1 MINTVNALAFQGGGT
16 FLGKALTSGLSVI
29 RDKCGRG
36 INVRP
41 CVVIVVSDGISTD
54 DAVAPAN
61 ALAAQLDAT
70 IYSVGV
76 GQDARL
82 DAELLQVAQND
93 RSRVQSVRDFNALII
108 AERTIADMICDP
120 VRFPTVP
127 PTAPPTVPGDTPFPT
142 PLPTHTPPTL
152 EPTHVPTVIGDT
164 PHPTYS
170 PTHPPTSLAEC
181 AMSPE
186 VDLLFV
192 MPDFYTVQSEME
204 HVNSFVDELVSSYD
218 ISASKARVGLAYY
231 SGRGSFR
238 VALAFTSS
246 KASEYDGITEVINAQ
261 AFKKIATEENYY
273 RQNGAALEDVFNTM
287 IVPQC
292 GAARTNAPP
301 APCVVIFLTDGTY
314 GKTEEANTQAWAE
327 KIRNFGAT
335 LYTIGVSSPFSTYD
349 GAELKSAG
357 GPSAT
362 MAAKAD
368 EAARAESAHFF
379 PLGSYDTISEPVT
392 IAHIGGC
399 LCFVLGDA
407 NRCGDATPWPTPG
420 PTVFGGTYAPGLGPR
435 TKFEIGRTNTVGTA
449 TEDLS
454 WLWWLL
460 ALCLLCCCCL
470 FCCIPLLLLLLVL
483 CSKKRTKKAAAVSGG
498 GVPSVLAGLLGCCC
512 AGSGESWALMLCA
525 GLIASCRCFFC
536 CGAPCIGDGCGPPC
550 WTART
555 RASARAGTGGC
566 YSMTCCVAFAACLAP
581 CRVWW
586 LDFLHW
592 LFCGCCCGKYHGR
605 FPQLQFVWSGCRN
618 ASKTCFLGCA
628 SCWAWFWFWLCCSW
642 CGCKKQARAYAKHDD
657 ASDSHNRFG
666 SGRSFA
672 VRVGKEV
679 GLGRVPSAFEDDGDI
694 DYLAA
699 AMGAPLLAGA
709 PLMLQIFSEDEGI
722 KCTSCARLPRFVLP
736 THTPSLTR
744 TRSCL

>member
-1 MINTVNALAFQGGGT
+1 M
-16 FLGKALTSGLSVI
+16 
-29 RDKCGRG
+29 
-36 INVRP
+36 
-41 CVVIVVSDGISTD
+41 VVSDGISTD
-54 DAVAPAN
+54 DAVPPAN
-61 ALAAQLDAT
+61 AIAQQLDAT

-93 RSRVQSVRDFNALII
+93 RSRVQSVRDFNALIV
-108 AERTIADMICDP
+108 AERTIAGMICDP
-120 VRFPTVP
+120 VRYPTVP
-127 PTAPPTVPGDTPFPT
+127 PTAPPTLPGDTPFPT
-142 PLPTHTPPTL
+142 PLPTLTPPTL
-152 EPTHVPTVIGDT
+152 EPTHIPTVLGDT

-186 VDLLFV
+186 VDILFV
-192 MPDFYTVQSEME
+192 MSDFYAVSSELE

-218 ISASKARVGLAYY
+218 IGPSKARVGLAYY

-238 VALAFTSS
+238 IALPFTSS
-246 KASEYDGITEVINAQ
+246 KAAEYNDIIDVVNAQ
-261 AFKKIATEENYY
+261 TFKKITTESNYY
-273 RQNGAALEDVFNTM
+273 RQNGAALQDVYTQM
-287 IVPQC
+287 VVPQC
-292 GAARTNAPP
+292 GAARANAAP

-314 GKTEEANTQAWAE
+314 GETEEAGMQEWAE

-335 LYTIGVSSPFSTYD
+335 LYTIGVSSSFSTYD
-349 GAELKSAG
+349 ASELKNAA

-362 MAAKAD
+362 LAAKAG
-368 EAARAESAHFF
+368 EVARAESAHFF

-399 LCFVLGDA
+399 LCFVLGGA

-435 TKFEIGRTNTVGTA
+435 SRFEVGTTIVNGGA
-449 TEDLS
+449 VTEDLS

-470 FCCIPLLLLLLVL
+470 FCCIPLVLLLLFL
-483 CSKKRTKKAAAVSGG
+483 CCKKKKKRKASAGHGA
-498 GVPSVLAGLLGCCC
+498 PSFLTHLCGCC

-525 GLIASCRCFFC
+525 GLIASFRCFFC
-536 CGAPCIGDGCGPPC
+536 CGAPCVGDGCGPPC
-550 WTART
+550 WSTRT
-555 RASARAGTGGC
+555 HASARAGAGAC
-566 YSMTCCVAFAACLAP
+566 YTMSCCAAFAACLAP
-581 CRVWW
+581 CRIWW
-586 LDFLHW
+586 LDFFHW
-592 LFCGCCCGKYHGR
+592 FFCGCCCGKYHSR
-605 FPQLQFVWSGCRN
+605 YPQLFFVWAGCRN
-618 ASKTCFLGCA
+618 SCKACFLGCA

-642 CGCKKQARAYAKHDD
+642 CGCGKKARAYAKHDD
-657 ASDSHNRFG
+657 GSDSSNRFG
-666 SGRSFA
+666 DGRAFA
-672 VRVGKEV
+672 VRVGKDV

-722 KCTSCARLPRFVLP
+722 KCKSHCSLP
-736 THTPSLTR
+736 
-744 TRSCL
+744 